1 MLNVSTAF
9 KEAMVAPVRRFSA
22 IVSGTDAEAGGVFI
36 YTHEDVIKSI
46 EIQRVGNDSKFYG
59 YGICQRLNLKLVDLQ
74 DIIQPAPNSALTV
87 AIGILLPDGEIEYVN
102 WPTFYISERHRSEED
117 GELSITAYDKLDEA
131 GLYPVS
137 VLGLEKPYT
146 VQTVIEAIAAYL
158 GLNDVIYTN
167 IPTDDYALTLSY
179 EDGANID
186 GTETL
191 REMLNYCA
199 EAVSAIYYIDN
210 NNALKFKRL
219 DVSGEPVATITE
231 EDYFTLEHGDNR
243 RISAVMHVTDLGD
256 NVSATTGVTGTTA
269 YIRNNPFWDNR
280 DDIADI
286 VEYALSCVGG
296 LTINQYDCSWRGNL
310 PLEVGDKI
318 EMKQVGMDNYT
329 ESGYVV
335 DDVITFDGSFGQK
348 TQWSYNASDAQ
359 TEGNSSTLG
368 EVISET
374 IARVDKVNKTIT
386 LLASEVEAS
395 GEKSSALEVGT
406 QTISG
411 TVTEL
416 SKYVDET
423 IEGIN
428 QELATIRETANA
440 ALTKDEFLLE
450 FDKEI
455 SDGVNKV
462 VTTTGYSF
470 DEEGLTVSK
479 TGSDIETTITED
491 GMTVYRSGDSVL
503 VVNNEGVKAEDL
515 HATTY
520 LIIGANS
527 RFEDWTSNGEPR
539 TGCFFVGG
547 ES

>member
-1 MLNVSTAF
+1 MLNVSEAF
-9 KEAMVAPVRRFSA
+9 KQAMTAPVRKFGA
-22 IVSGTDAEAGGVFI
+22 IVSVADAEVGGISV

-59 YGICQRLNLKLVDLQ
+59 YGICQRLNLKVVDLQ
-74 DIIQPAPNSALTV
+74 DVISPAPSSAITV
-87 AIGILLPDGEIEYVN
+87 AIGIVLPDGELEYVN

-117 GELSITAYDKLDEA
+117 GQLSITAYDKLDEA

-137 VLGLEKPYT
+137 VLNLEKPYT
-146 VQTVIEAIAAYL
+146 VKDVITAIANYL
-158 GLNDVIYTN
+158 HLGTVVYEN
-167 IPTDDYALTLSY
+167 IAANDYALNLNY
-179 EDGANID
+179 EDGANFE
-186 GTETL
+186 GTENL
-191 REMLNYCA
+191 REVLNAAA

-210 NNALKFKRL
+210 NNNLKFKRL
-219 DVSGEPVATITE
+219 DITGEPVATITD

-243 RISAVMHVTDLGD
+243 RISEVMHVTDLGD
-256 NVSATTGVTGTTA
+256 NVSASTGVTGTIA
-269 YIRNNPFWDNR
+269 YVRNNPFWDNR
-280 DDIADI
+280 DDIDEI

-318 EMKQVGMDNYT
+318 EMKQVGTENCT

-359 TEGNSSTLG
+359 TDTNASTLG
-368 EVISET
+368 EAISQT

-386 LLASEVEAS
+386 MLASEIDGAS
-395 GEKSSALEVGT
+395 EKSAALEVGT
-406 QTISG
+406 QAISG

-428 QELATIRETANA
+428 QELAKLRESLNVTM
-440 ALTKDEFLLE
+440 TKDEFALE
-450 FDKEI
+450 FQKEI

-462 VTTTGYSF
+462 VTSTGYSF
-470 DEEGLTVSK
+470 DEEGLVVSK
-479 TGSDIETTITED
+479 SDSDITTEITED
-491 GMTVYRSGDSVL
+491 GMTVYRAGDSVL
-503 VVNNEGVKAEDL
+503 VANNEGVKAEDL

-520 LIIGANS
+520 LLIGANS
-527 RFEDWTSNGEPR
+527 RFEDWTYQGEPR

>member
-1 MLNVSTAF
+1 MLIVSDAF
-9 KEAMVAPVRRFSA
+9 KEAMVAPVRKFSA
-22 IVSGTDAEAGGVFI
+22 IVSGTDAEVGGLFV
-36 YTHEDVIKSI
+36 YTHEDVVKSI

-59 YGICQRLNLKLVDLQ
+59 YGVCQRLNLKLVDLQ
-74 DIIQPAPNSALTV
+74 DIIQPAPSSPLTV
-87 AIGILLPDGEIEYVN
+87 AIGILLPDGEVEYVN

-117 GELSITAYDKLDEA
+117 GGLSITAYDKLDEA
-131 GLYPVS
+131 GLHPVS
-137 VLGLEKPYT
+137 VLELEKPYT
-146 VQTVIEAIAAYL
+146 VKDVIAAISTYL
-158 GLNDVIYTN
+158 NLNGVVYEN
-167 IPTDDYALTLSY
+167 IADDDYALTLSY

-210 NNALKFKRL
+210 DNALKFKRL

-231 EDYFTLEHGDNR
+231 ENYFTLEHGDNR
-243 RISAVMHVTDLGD
+243 RVSEVMHVTDLGD
-256 NVSATTGVTGTTA
+256 NVSASTGVTGTTV

-280 DDIADI
+280 DDIATI

-318 EMKQVGMDNYT
+318 EMKQVCVDNCT
-329 ESGYVV
+329 ESGYVI
-335 DDVITFDGSFGQK
+335 DDVITFDGSFRQK

-359 TEGNSSTLG
+359 TDSNSSTLG
-368 EVISET
+368 EIISET
-374 IARVDKVNKTIT
+374 IARVDKANKLIT
-386 LLASEVEAS
+386 LLSSEVNGS
-395 GEKSSALEVGT
+395 NEKSAALEIGT
-406 QTISG
+406 QAISG

-416 SKYVDET
+416 SNYVDET

-428 QELATIRETANA
+428 QELAVIRESLSATM
-440 ALTKDEFLLE
+440 TKDEFALE
-450 FDKEI
+450 FSKEI

-462 VTTTGYSF
+462 ITSTGYSF
-470 DEEGLTVSK
+470 DEEGLVVSK
-479 TGSDIETTITED
+479 SDSDITTEITED
-491 GMTVYRSGDSVL
+491 GMTVYRAGDSVL
-503 VVNNEGVKAEDL
+503 VANNEGVQAEDL

-527 RFEDWTSNGEPR
+527 RFEDWTYNGEPR

-547 ES
+547 VS

>member
-1 MLNVSTAF
+1 MLNVSEAF
-9 KEAMVAPVRRFSA
+9 KQAMTAPVRKFGA
-22 IVSGTDAEAGGVFI
+22 IVSVTDAEVGGISV

-59 YGICQRLNLKLVDLQ
+59 YGICQRLNLKVVDLQ
-74 DIIQPAPNSALTV
+74 DVISPAPNSAITV
-87 AIGILLPDGEIEYVN
+87 AIGIVLPDGELEYVN

-117 GELSITAYDKLDEA
+117 GQLSITAYDKLDEA

-137 VLGLEKPYT
+137 VLNLEKPYT
-146 VQTVIEAIAAYL
+146 VKDVITAIANYL
-158 GLNDVIYTN
+158 HLGTVVYEN
-167 IPTDDYALTLSY
+167 IAANDYALNLNY
-179 EDGANID
+179 EDGANFE
-186 GTETL
+186 GTENL
-191 REMLNYCA
+191 REVLNAAA

-210 NNALKFKRL
+210 NNNLKFKRL
-219 DVSGEPVATITE
+219 DITGEPVATITD

-243 RISAVMHVTDLGD
+243 RISEVMHVTDLGD
-256 NVSATTGVTGTTA
+256 NVSASTGVTGTIA

-280 DDIADI
+280 DDIGEI

-318 EMKQVGMDNYT
+318 EMKQVCTDSCT

-359 TEGNSSTLG
+359 TDSNASTLG
-368 EVISET
+368 EAISQT
-374 IARVDKVNKTIT
+374 IARVDKVSKTIT
-386 LLASEVEAS
+386 MLASEIDGAS
-395 GEKSSALEVGT
+395 EKSAALEVGT
-406 QTISG
+406 QAISG

-428 QELATIRETANA
+428 QELAKLRESLNVTM
-440 ALTKDEFLLE
+440 TKDEFALE
-450 FDKEI
+450 FQKEI

-462 VTTTGYSF
+462 VTSTGYSF
-470 DEEGLTVSK
+470 DEEGLVVSK
-479 TGSDIETTITED
+479 SDSDITTEITED
-491 GMTVYRSGDSVL
+491 GMTVYRAGDSVL
-503 VVNNEGVKAEDL
+503 VANNEGVKAEDL

-520 LIIGANS
+520 LLIGANS
-527 RFEDWTSNGEPR
+527 RFEDWTYQGEPR